1 MTKYAQRIPDNV
13 CFAVLLIGCMLAQT
27 VSAGGLVMVE
37 AVEFQPLAAATRRLV
52 SARVAALLD
61 ETSNPELRD
70 RALDQKPY
78 WHIERSRIGDSQT
91 VPVEL
96 IVNGQSVDQQEITTN
111 GSIVP
116 VAFNFSIERSSWIAL
131 RIFPSSHTNPIFVI
145 VDEQP
150 IHASRRSASW
160 CAEAIEVCW
169 EQKVDR
175 IRKEER
181 TAARNAY
188 DVARETYRSIEN
200 TSNIEQL
207 RTGQNHSW
215 M

>member
-1 MTKYAQRIPDNV
+1 
-13 CFAVLLIGCMLAQT
+13 
-27 VSAGGLVMVE
+27 
-37 AVEFQPLAAATRRLV
+37 
-52 SARVAALLD
+52 VAALLD

-78 WHIERSRIGDSQT
+78 WHIERSRIGDSRT

-96 IVNGQSVDQQEITTN
+96 IVNGQSVDQQEITAN

-116 VAFNFSIERSSWIAL
+116 VEFNFSIERSSWIAL

-150 IHASRRSASW
+150 IHASRRSAAW
-160 CAEAIEVCW
+160 CAEAVEVCW

-175 IRKEER
+175 IREEER

-200 TSNIEQL
+200 ASTIE
-207 RTGQNHSW
+207 
-215 M
+215 

>member
-78 WHIERSRIGDSQT
+78 WH
-91 VPVEL
+91 VEL
-96 IVNGQSVDQQEITTN
+96 IVNGQSVDQQEITAN

-207 RTGQNHSW
+207 RTGQNYSW